1 MKRKLITFTLGFCA
15 FIFFGFFAPILL
27 SSAPNNYG
35 LFFAPKPTPT
45 PVPYRE
51 TLSLLG
57 SDIIRVTLDQIEEF
71 RVSSQFSNAQ
81 HCLKEEQYARCDFS
95 TFRNDVPSFF
105 VQLYDTLFETTLRPE
120 YKTKADELYFQLLS
134 RCQTDDSACNTAF
147 FAFVWRYSQTHD
159 DQSLAAI
166 TKAANYES
174 NRESNVLTDT
184 IIGIH
189 KLITASQITQ
199 SASYKILAQVRYSE
213 MVKTFDASDTDNP
226 IIAKFQG
233 SKSVRR
239 FDCGRYWVGA
249 ELAQETGDAALLKSA
264 ELFYSDLGRYY
275 SSIGHVGATTMC
287 LEGLS
292 TLERATGKTQYSAM
306 RKKILEYI
314 LSHYW
319 DTPINPYFS
328 GDYGVLMFDP
338 TASEKNHFLNFKYL
352 SETAWVL
359 THVARYSRTF
369 LTF

>member
-1 MKRKLITFTLGFCA
+1 MKRKLVTFTIGFAA

-35 LFFAPKPTPT
+35 LFFAPKPTPS

-57 SDIIRVTLDQIEEF
+57 SDIIRVTLGQIEEF
-71 RVSSQFSNAQ
+71 QVTSQFSNSQ
-81 HCLKEEQYARCDFS
+81 HCLKEEQFARCDFS
-95 TFRNDVPSFF
+95 AFRSDVPSFF
-105 VQLYDTLFETTLRPE
+105 VQLYDSLYETTLRPE

-134 RCQTDDSACNTAF
+134 RCQTDDQACNDAF
-147 FAFVWRYSQTHD
+147 YAFEWRHSKSPD
-159 DQSLAAI
+159 PQSVEAI
-166 TKAANYES
+166 TKAANAES
-174 NRESNVLTDT
+174 NRTNTLLSDS

-189 KLITASQITQ
+189 KLLTASRITQ
-199 SASYKILAQVRYSE
+199 SASYRILAQVRYDDLVEKSD
-213 MVKTFDASDTDNP
+213 VSDTDNP

-233 SKSVRR
+233 NKSVRR
-239 FDCGRYWVGA
+239 FDCGRYWVAA
-249 ELAQETGDAALLKSA
+249 ELAQELDDDELLRSA
-264 ELFYSDLGRYY
+264 ELFYTDLGRYY

-292 TLERATGKTQYSAM
+292 ALERSTGKAQYATQ
-306 RKKILEYI
+306 RKKVLEYI

-319 DTPINPYFS
+319 DTPINPHFS

-359 THVARYSRTF
+359 THVSRYSRTF